1 MRIVI
6 ESSDRIG
13 ISQEIL
19 AVFAKQAWNLKAVE
33 ITSCFTYLHLEFEA
47 LTLSQIKHCL
57 AHVMGVISVESINL
71 LPSEQRANHLQALL
85 DKMPEP
91 IIDVDS
97 QGLILAMNKASH
109 KLMPQAA
116 GGKHDFIATD
126 YLGKPINEYIEQIT
140 NAMLT
145 NTATSQAIT
154 IQGKAY
160 ILDISPVLSSS
171 VTNSVNDPSNKSAGN
186 SEKNSAK
193 NKDKQVNGSVLLLR
207 SMNTLGRQI
216 SLMQSHQEHS
226 FDNIIGQSKSI
237 SLIKAQGERFAELDL
252 PVLIS
257 GETGTG
263 KELIARALHQASS
276 RAKAPFLAINC
287 SALPEH
293 LLESELFGY
302 ESGAFTG
309 AQKGGKPGLVELA
322 EGGCLFLDEIAEM
335 SPYLQAKLLRFLQDL
350 TYRRVGGTKELIA
363 NIRII
368 SASHQNLAKLIS
380 EKTFREDLYYR
391 LNVLS
396 IELPPLRERIAD
408 MSLLANLF
416 IENAAKQVSHSQQTK
431 RAKPKLTHQALAL
444 LQRFAWPGNIR
455 QLQNVLFSVVAL
467 NNGDDICADD
477 LLSVLNKHA
486 GNSHAGS
493 NHADTSQ
500 EGDLVIDAATDW
512 SSAQADFEAKLLGHL
527 YPLFPTTRKLAERLK
542 VSHNKIAMKLRQH
555 GIR

>member
-19 AVFAKQAWNLKAVE
+19 AVFAQQAWNLKAVE

-57 AHVMGVISVESINL
+57 TDVAGVMSVESTNL
-71 LPSEQRANHLQALL
+71 LPSEQRENHLQALL

-97 QGLILAMNKASH
+97 QGMILAMNKASH
-109 KLMPQAA
+109 KLMPQAE

-171 VTNSVNDPSNKSAGN
+171 ATNSADKSAQN
-186 SEKNSAK
+186 KN
-193 NKDKQVNGSVLLLR
+193 KQVNGSVLLLR

-493 NHADTSQ
+493 NHADKSQ

>member
-19 AVFAKQAWNLKAVE
+19 AVFAQQAWNLKAVE
-33 ITSCFTYLHLEFEA
+33 IISCFTYVHVQYDA
-47 LTLSQIKHCL
+47 LTLSLIRESL
-57 AHVMGVISVESINL
+57 ATVGGVISVDMINL
-71 LPSEQRANHLQALL
+71 LPSEQRENHLQALL

-97 QGLILAMNKASH
+97 NGLILAMNKASH
-109 KLMPQAA
+109 KLKPLVE
-116 GGKHDFIATD
+116 GVEDTLVATD
-126 YLGKPINEYIEQIT
+126 YLGKPIEAFIGQI
-140 NAMLT
+140 NKVMLT
-145 NTATSQAIT
+145 NTATSQAVT

-160 ILDISPVLSSS
+160 ILDISPVISKSSNQIS
-171 VTNSVNDPSNKSAGN
+171 KQAANQL
-186 SEKNSAK
+186 EKNS
-193 NKDKQVNGSVLLLR
+193 DKKVSGSVLLLR

-237 SLIKAQGERFAELDL
+237 RLIKAQSKRFAELDL

-276 RAKAPFLAINC
+276 RSKAPFLAINC

-302 ESGAFTG
+302 ASGAFTG
-309 AQKGGKPGLVELA
+309 AQKGGKPGLIEMA
-322 EGGCLFLDEIAEM
+322 EAGCLFLDEIAEM

-350 TYRRVGGTKELIA
+350 TYRRVGGTKELVA
-363 NIRII
+363 NVRII

-396 IELPPLRERIAD
+396 IELPPLRDRIED
-408 MSLLANLF
+408 MGLLANLF
-416 IENAAKQVSHSQQTK
+416 IENAAKQVNNSQQK
-431 RAKPKLTHQALAL
+431 NIARPKLTAQALTL
-444 LQRFAWPGNIR
+444 LQNFAWPGNIR
-455 QLQNVLFSVVAL
+455 QLQNVLFSVIAL
-467 NNGDDICADD
+467 SNGGDICADD
-477 LLSVLNKHA
+477 LLQVLNKHV
-486 GNSHAGS
+486 S
-493 NHADTSQ
+493 NHNITDQHRITLNSNNQPQGTTLDIDT
-500 EGDLVIDAATDW
+500 VTDW
-512 SSAQADFEAKLLGHL
+512 SSAQADFEAKLLVQL
-527 YPLFPTTRKLAERLK
+527 YPLFPTTRKLAERLN
-542 VSHNKIAMKLRQH
+542 VSHNKIAMKLREH
-555 GIR
+555 GIT

>member
-6 ESSDRIG
+6 ESNDRIG

-33 ITSCFTYLHLEFEA
+33 ITSCFTYLHLEYDE
-47 LTLSQIKHCL
+47 LTLSKIKFCL
-57 AHVMGVISVESINL
+57 INIVGVISVEPISL
-71 LPSEQRANHLQALL
+71 LPSEQRASHLQALL

-109 KLMPQAA
+109 KLIPKVA
-116 GGKHDFIATD
+116 GFKSDSIATD
-126 YLGKPINEYIEQIT
+126 YLGKPIDELIGKINT
-140 NAMLT
+140 SMLT

-160 ILDISPVLSSS
+160 ILDISPVLANTLSNSSTDTFS
-171 VTNSVNDPSNKSAGN
+171 HTEDNKVT
-186 SEKNSAK
+186 
-193 NKDKQVNGSVLLLR
+193 QVTGSVLLLR

-216 SLMQSHQEHS
+216 SLLQSHQEHS
-226 FDNIIGQSKSI
+226 FDNIIGKSSSI
-237 SLIKAQGERFAELDL
+237 SLIKEQGKRFAELDL

-309 AQKGGKPGLVELA
+309 AQRGGKPGLVELA

-368 SASHQNLAKLIS
+368 SASHQNLAKLINQ
-380 EKTFREDLYYR
+380 KTFREDLYYR

-396 IELPPLRERIAD
+396 IELPPLRERITD

-416 IENAAKQVSHSQQTK
+416 IENAAKQVCNSQQINFV
-431 RAKPKLTHQALAL
+431 KPKLTAQALVL
-444 LQRFAWPGNIR
+444 LQRFSWPGNIR

-467 NNGDDICADD
+467 NRGGDISADD
-477 LLSVLNKHA
+477 LQQVLQKHSA
-486 GNSHAGS
+486 NAVEV
-493 NHADTSQ
+493 AD
-500 EGDLVIDAATDW
+500 VIMENVQDW
-512 SSAQADFEAKLLGHL
+512 SSAQSEFEAKLLTHL
-527 YPLFPTTRKLAERLK
+527 HPLFPTTRKLADRLK

-555 GIR
+555 GIK

>member
-19 AVFAKQAWNLKAVE
+19 AVFSQQAWNLKAVE
-33 ITSCFTYLHLEFEA
+33 ITSCFTYLHLEYDE
-47 LTLSQIKHCL
+47 LTLSEIKNCL
-57 AHVMGVISVESINL
+57 ADVAGVMSVESTNL

-97 QGLILAMNKASH
+97 QGMILAMNKASH

-140 NAMLT
+140 NTMLT

-160 ILDISPVLSSS
+160 ILDISPVLS
-171 VTNSVNDPSNKSAGN
+171 NSTMNTVANKA
-186 SEKNSAK
+186 
-193 NKDKQVNGSVLLLR
+193 NKANEVNGSVLLLR
-207 SMNTLGRQI
+207 SMNTVGRQI
-216 SLMQSHQEHS
+216 SLMQSYQEHS
-226 FDNIIGQSKSI
+226 FDNIIGQSESI
-237 SLIKAQGERFAELDL
+237 RLIKAQGERFAELDL

-276 RAKAPFLAINC
+276 RTKAPFLAINC

-350 TYRRVGGTKELIA
+350 TYRRVGGTKELVA

-380 EKTFREDLYYR
+380 DKTFREDLYYR

-396 IELPPLRERIAD
+396 IELPPLRDRIDD

-416 IENAAKQVSHSQQTK
+416 IENAVKQVSNSQQK
-431 RAKPKLTHQALAL
+431 NFAKPKLTTQALAL
-444 LQRFAWPGNIR
+444 LQSFAWPGNIR

-467 NNGDDICADD
+467 NSGGDISADD
-477 LLSVLNKHA
+477 LLQILKKHSTNMRE
-486 GNSHAGS
+486 NSDVAME
-493 NHADTSQ
+493 TVQ
-500 EGDLVIDAATDW
+500 DW
-512 SSAQADFEAKLLGHL
+512 SSAQSEFEAKLLAHL

-542 VSHNKIAMKLRQH
+542 VSHNKIAMKLRKH
-555 GIR
+555 HIK

>member
-6 ESSDRIG
+6 ESNDRIG

-33 ITSCFTYLHLEFEA
+33 VTSCFTYLHLDYDE
-47 LTLSQIKHCL
+47 LTLTEIKQCL
-57 AHVMGVISVESINL
+57 VNIAGIISIEAISL

-91 IIDVDS
+91 IIDLDS
-97 QGLILAMNKASH
+97 QGLILAMNKASF
-109 KLMPQAA
+109 KLMPKVAEVNSA
-116 GGKHDFIATD
+116 LAATD
-126 YLGKPINEYIEQIT
+126 YLGKPIDSFIDKINKT
-140 NAMLT
+140 MLT

-160 ILDISPVLSSS
+160 ILDISPVLSNSLSS
-171 VTNSVNDPSNKSAGN
+171 PVSDTAINADNLEHK
-186 SEKNSAK
+186 E
-193 NKDKQVNGSVLLLR
+193 QVQVSGSVLLLR

-216 SLMQSHQEHS
+216 SLLQSHQEHS
-226 FDNIIGQSKSI
+226 FDNIIGESKSI
-237 SLIKAQGERFAELDL
+237 SLIKEQGKRFAELDL

-302 ESGAFTG
+302 ASGAFTG
-309 AQKGGKPGLVELA
+309 AQKGGKPGLIELA

-363 NIRII
+363 NIRIV
-368 SASHQNLAKLIS
+368 SASHQNLATAINQ
-380 EKTFREDLYYR
+380 KTFREDLYYR

-396 IELPPLRERIAD
+396 IELPPLRERMSD

-416 IENAAKQVSHSQQTK
+416 IENAAKQVSNSQHSNFS
-431 RAKPKLTHQALAL
+431 KPKLTAQALVL

-467 NNGDDICADD
+467 HRGGDISADD
-477 LLSVLNKHA
+477 LQQVLQKY
-486 GNSHAGS
+486 
-493 NHADTSQ
+493 ADNIA
-500 EGDLVIDAATDW
+500 EIDDVIREDVQDW
-512 SSAQADFEAKLLGHL
+512 SSAQSEFEEKLLTQL

-555 GIR
+555 GIK

>member
-6 ESSDRIG
+6 ESNDRIG

-19 AVFAKQAWNLKAVE
+19 TVFAKQAWNLKAVE
-33 ITSCFTYLHLEFEA
+33 ITSCFTYVHVEYDE
-47 LTLSQIKHCL
+47 LTLAKIKHCL
-57 AHVMGVISVESINL
+57 VNIVGLISIEPINL
-71 LPSEQRANHLQALL
+71 LPSEQRENHLQALL
-85 DKMPEP
+85 DKMPDP

-109 KLMPQAA
+109 KLAPKKSGPSANLVA
-116 GGKHDFIATD
+116 SD
-126 YLGKPINEYIEQIT
+126 YLGRPIDDFIGKINKE
-140 NAMLT
+140 MLT

-160 ILDISPVLSSS
+160 ILDISPVLS
-171 VTNSVNDPSNKSAGN
+171 
-186 SEKNSAK
+186 NSAYNTNDNSSATSLEGSVHSK
-193 NKDKQVNGSVLLLR
+193 AAHTNAAQVNGSVLLLR

-237 SLIKAQGERFAELDL
+237 SLIKDQGERFAELDL
-252 PVLIS
+252 PILIS

-302 ESGAFTG
+302 ASGAFTG
-309 AQKGGKPGLVELA
+309 AQKGGKPGLIELA

-363 NIRII
+363 NVRII

-380 EKTFREDLYYR
+380 QKAFREDLYYR

-416 IENAAKQVSHSQQTK
+416 IENAVKQVSNSQQSNF
-431 RAKPKLTHQALAL
+431 AKPKLTTQALAL
-444 LQRFAWPGNIR
+444 LKAFSWPGNIR
-455 QLQNVLFSVVAL
+455 QLQSVLFSVVAL
-467 NNGDDICADD
+467 NSGGDISADD
-477 LLSVLNKHA
+477 LQQVLKKHSANA
-486 GNSHAGS
+486 GEVGNVTMD
-493 NHADTSQ
+493 NVQ
-500 EGDLVIDAATDW
+500 DW
-512 SSAQADFEAKLLGHL
+512 SSAQREFEAKLLAHL
-527 YPLFPTTRKLAERLK
+527 YPLFPTTRKLAERLN
-542 VSHNKIAMKLRQH
+542 VSHNKIAMKLREH
-555 GIR
+555 GIK

>member
-19 AVFAKQAWNLKAVE
+19 AVFSQQAWNLKAVE
-33 ITSCFTYLHLEFEA
+33 ITSCFTYLHLEYDE
-47 LTLSQIKHCL
+47 LTLSEIKNCL
-57 AHVMGVISVESINL
+57 ADVAGVMSVESTNL

-97 QGLILAMNKASH
+97 QGMILAMNKASH

-140 NAMLT
+140 NTMLT

-160 ILDISPVLSSS
+160 ILDISPVLS
-171 VTNSVNDPSNKSAGN
+171 NSTMNTVANKAN
-186 SEKNSAK
+186 E
-193 NKDKQVNGSVLLLR
+193 VNGSVLLLR
-207 SMNTLGRQI
+207 SMNTVGRQI

-444 LQRFAWPGNIR
+444 LQSFAWPGNIR

-493 NHADTSQ
+493 NHADKSQ

-555 GIR
+555 GIQ